1 MNTKQPYTHVGP
13 GLPPLYGAQAKA
25 LILGSFPSPKSR
37 AQGFY
42 YGHPQNRFWP
52 LMATLTHSPTP
63 AWEDLD
69 AKRAIIIGSG
79 LAVWDVI
86 HACSIRGASD
96 ASIKDVEPNDLA
108 ALVNRLG
115 VQAIFCNGATSG
127 RLYRKYAQPLT
138 RLEAVVLPSTS
149 PANAAF
155 TMPRL
160 LDAWGTALEG
170 YVNKTVKKR
179 KKSAVLPP
187 EKGQKLFAL
196 SPPLHYNEKGI
207 PFAPAFAF
215 AGAHL
220 TTRSFEPMSKWIEK
234 RTRPV
239 LPLYLAALTWPVAS
253 LILPPYR
260 LVNLVII
267 AALSTVVYLVSSRF
281 CPTRVQRVEQPYA
294 TGSENTDAMLNG
306 IAANLDALHK
316 LNDAI
321 PDAEL
326 SRQLDRM
333 EKAGRGIVQAVE
345 QKPDK
350 ARTVDRFA
358 RYYLPEVVKIMSA
371 YAQMEKGGITG
382 ENAAQILSEVRRNAG
397 TMATA
402 FENQLDALYSA
413 EAMDISTDIE
423 VLENIMRG
431 QNLT

>member
-1 MNTKQPYTHVGP
+1 
-13 GLPPLYGAQAKA
+13 
-25 LILGSFPSPKSR
+25 
-37 AQGFY
+37 
-42 YGHPQNRFWP
+42 
-52 LMATLTHSPTP
+52 
-63 AWEDLD
+63 
-69 AKRAIIIGSG
+69 
-79 LAVWDVI
+79 
-86 HACSIRGASD
+86 
-96 ASIKDVEPNDLA
+96 
-108 ALVNRLG
+108 
-115 VQAIFCNGATSG
+115 
-127 RLYRKYAQPLT
+127 
-138 RLEAVVLPSTS
+138 
-149 PANAAF
+149 
-155 TMPRL
+155 
-160 LDAWGTALEG
+160 
-170 YVNKTVKKR
+170 
-179 KKSAVLPP
+179 
-187 EKGQKLFAL
+187 
-196 SPPLHYNEKGI
+196 
-207 PFAPAFAF
+207 
-215 AGAHL
+215 
-220 TTRSFEPMSKWIEK
+220 MSKWIEK

-267 AALSTVVYLVSSRF
+267 AVLSVVVYVVASRF
-281 CPTRVQRVEQPYA
+281 CPTRVQQVEQPYA

-306 IAANLDALHK
+306 ITANLDALHK

-423 VLENIMRG
+423 VLENIMRS